1 MSLFLTVVFLFY
13 FLKKAM
19 RYLTAE
25 AIFSLSTN
33 QIEELLNSLYSCYNF
48 LSVDRGFLSS
58 LQMGGFLL
66 MFRLHV

>member
-1 MSLFLTVVFLFY
+1 
-13 FLKKAM
+13 M

-33 QIEELLNSLYSCYNF
+33 QIEELLNSLYPCYNF
-48 LSVDRGFLSS
+48 LTIDHGFLSS
-58 LQMGGFLL
+58 LQMDGFLL